1 MLLARL
7 SVSSRFLLVLV
18 IGFAFQAGISAVS
31 LFTLKQSLLQART
44 AEVKHLLET
53 AYSTVAFYHGQAN
66 KGLMTDPEAREAAR
80 NAVRAMHYDNNNYFF
95 IWTMDGVG
103 VAHGSHPEWEG
114 KNVLQPPVKD
124 QLPVASY
131 MVARLIEVC
140 KSNRKEGVATYRIPK
155 FGESTPI
162 DKIAYT
168 RLFEPWGWSI
178 GTGAYV
184 DDIDAIFRAKTIH
197 LLWVFAGL
205 IAVAGLFT
213 FVLGRDLAG
222 ALTRLSASVACV
234 AKGEFDGQVPEIGR
248 RDEVG
253 VMARALLV
261 LRDHSREAA
270 ELRLD
275 QLTGLP
281 SRKLL
286 MDRLNQAMAASA
298 RSGDRGGLMLIDVD
312 KLKAVND
319 THGHEAGD
327 LLLQQVA
334 SRLAAY
340 VREGD
345 TVARLGGDEFVVV
358 LVNVGQKEEEA
369 AAVVESTGERLLAV
383 LNQSFQLGGVVY
395 RASASAGLTLFDGD
409 GTSAE
414 DLLKQADLAMC
425 KAKDSG
431 GNACRFFDPH
441 MEATLR
447 ERALLE
453 RDLRL
458 AIEEKQFQ
466 LYYQPQVGN
475 QGQLLGAEALIR
487 WNHPQRGLV
496 PPDAFIPLAEETG
509 LIVPLG
515 HWVLETACKQLTEWA
530 KRPETADLKLSVN
543 VSAREFQ
550 QPGFGEQLLAT
561 LVETDADPCRLELE
575 LTESLVIEDVDE
587 NIQRMMALQVCG
599 VGFSLDD
606 FGTGYSSLSYLKRM
620 PLDQVKIDR
629 SFVRDVLTDSNA
641 AAIAKT
647 VLALANTLGLNVIA
661 EGVETL
667 AQRDF
672 LSKAGCEVFQG
683 YYFSRPL
690 PLEGFE
696 QLVSHPA
703 ENDRPAPGLGRKDPS
718 PSQASDETSLS
729 FAATRTA

>member
-31 LFTLKQSLLQART
+31 LVTLKRSLLQART

-53 AYSTVAFYHGQAN
+53 AYSTVAFYHDQAS
-66 KGLMTDPEAREAAR
+66 KGLMTDEAAKKAAKD
-80 NAVRAMHYDNNNYFF
+80 AVRAMHYDNNNYFF

-114 KNVLQPPVKD
+114 KNMLKPPDSVKF
-124 QLPVASY
+124 PVVST
-131 MVARLIEVC
+131 MVARLIETC
-140 KSNRKEGVATYRIPK
+140 KSKQKEGVSTYRIPK
-155 FGESTPI
+155 FGQTEPI

-178 GTGAYV
+178 GTGAYL
-184 DDIDAIFRAKTIH
+184 DDIDAIFRTKTIH

-205 IAVAGLFT
+205 IGVAGLFT

-222 ALTRLSASVACV
+222 ALTRLSASVTCV
-234 AKGEFDGQVPEIGR
+234 AKGEFDGEVPEIGR

-261 LRDHSREAA
+261 LRDNSREAI

-286 MDRLNQAMAASA
+286 MDRLNQAIAASA
-298 RSGDRGGLMLIDVD
+298 RSGDRGGLMLIDID
-312 KLKAVND
+312 RLKALND
-319 THGHEAGD
+319 TLGHEAGD
-327 LLLQQVA
+327 LLLQEVA
-334 SRLAAY
+334 SRLTAY

-358 LVNVGQKEEEA
+358 LVNVGQKEAEA
-369 AAVVESTGERLLAV
+369 AAVVESTGERLLAI
-383 LNQSFQLGGVVY
+383 LNQPFELGGVVH

-409 GTSAE
+409 GASAE
-414 DLLKQADLAMC
+414 DLLKQADLAMY
-425 KAKDSG
+425 KAKDCG
-431 GNACRFFDPH
+431 GNASRFFDPH
-441 MEATLR
+441 MEETRR

-458 AIEEKQFQ
+458 AIEEKQFL
-466 LYYQPQVGN
+466 LYYQPQVGSE
-475 QGQLLGAEALIR
+475 GQPLGAEALIR

-515 HWVLETACKQLTEWA
+515 QWVMETACKQLTEWA

-550 QPGFGEQLLAT
+550 QPGFGERLLAT
-561 LVETDADPCRLELE
+561 LVETDANPCRLELE

-587 NIQRMMALQVCG
+587 NIQRMMALQACG

-667 AQRDF
+667 EQRDF
-672 LSKAGCEVFQG
+672 LNRAGCEVFQG

-696 QLVSHPA
+696 QFASLSGAKGP
-703 ENDRPAPGLGRKDPS
+703 PAPGLGQEVPS
-718 PSQASDETSLS
+718 PS
-729 FAATRTA
+729 